1 MKLPLF
7 QLQNVSL
14 SLEGKELLQ
23 NISFEIHE
31 GIHTIVL
38 GSNGAGKT
46 LLSQILS
53 GNLKITSGSIQFCG
67 EVFSPTSSYTVKQ
80 NIGCIS
86 PKLFEDFPYD
96 TAVVD
101 VVASGLFG
109 SIGVFQDPRKANNQI
124 VKSYINRVIAKKHP
138 ESRQK
143 VLQLLKEFDSL
154 DCADKVFGEAS
165 QGQKIKI
172 LICRCLM
179 TNPRFII
186 LDEPTTGLDVKMRS
200 DCMKLFAQLA
210 QKSTLLCITHHF
222 EEILPFYQQGVFI
235 KDGMVIQHDNLSEI
249 MTSEVLS
256 DLYESDLTVEKIN
269 QKYILFH
276 SA

>member
-1 MKLPLF
+1 MKAPLF
-7 QLQNVSL
+7 RLQNVCL
-14 SLEGKELLQ
+14 SIDDTQLLQ

-31 GIHTIVL
+31 GTHTVVL

-67 EVFSPTSSYTVKQ
+67 EDFSPTSSHTIKQ
-80 NIGCIS
+80 NIGCVS
-86 PKLFEDFPYD
+86 PKLFEDFPYH
-96 TAVVD
+96 TSVID
-101 VVASGLFG
+101 VVTSGLFG
-109 SIGVFQDPRKANNQI
+109 SIGVFQDPRRANNQV
-124 VKSYINRVIAKKHP
+124 VKSYINRAIAKKHP

-143 VLQLLKEFDSL
+143 ALGLLKEFDSL
-154 DCADKVFGEAS
+154 DSADKVFGEVS

-186 LDEPTTGLDVKMRS
+186 LDEPTTGLDIKMRS
-200 DCMKLFAQLA
+200 DCMKLFARLA
-210 QKSTLLCITHHF
+210 QKSTLLCVTHHF
-222 EEILPFYQQGVFI
+222 EEILPLYQQGIFL
-235 KDGMVIQHDNLSEI
+235 KNGMVVQDKNLSTI
-249 MTSEVLS
+249 MTSAVLS
-256 DLYESDLTVEKIN
+256 DLYESDLIVEEIN
-269 QKYILFH
+269 QKYVLFY